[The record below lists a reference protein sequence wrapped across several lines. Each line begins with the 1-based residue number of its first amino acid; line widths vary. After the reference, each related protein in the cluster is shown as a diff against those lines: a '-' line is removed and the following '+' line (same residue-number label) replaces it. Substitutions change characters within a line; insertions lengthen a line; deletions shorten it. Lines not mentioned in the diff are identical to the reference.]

1 MTSMSLTLVS
11 ILCFGFLLGMRHAF
25 DADHVVAVSTIVS
38 RKSSIGAAALT
49 AVSWGAGHG
58 LTMLVV
64 GGAIVLSGFT
74 IPRPVGLS
82 LELGV
87 ALMLIVLGLVNVSGI
102 VHEARETLASSNPD
116 RGDGSSRRRP
126 EIRLDESGLYRA
138 VRPMAIGVV
147 HGLAGS
153 GAMTLLLLPIIHD
166 PIWSMAYLVTF
177 GVGTIAGMMLI
188 TVIVATP
195 FLYMQTHR
203 HPLRRWMAAATGVLS
218 TAFGAFLAYQIG
230 FVDGLFTSTMK

>member
-1 MTSMSLTLVS
+1 
-11 ILCFGFLLGMRHAF
+11 
-25 DADHVVAVSTIVS
+25 
-38 RKSSIGAAALT
+38 SIGAAALT

-102 VHEARETLASSNPD
+102 VHEARGKLASSNLD
-116 RGDGSSRRRP
+116 RGNGSSRRRP
-126 EIRLDESGLYRA
+126 ENRRLYESGLYRA

-153 GAMTLLLLPIIHD
+153 GAMTLLL
-166 PIWSMAYLVTF
+166 
-177 GVGTIAGMMLI
+177 
-188 TVIVATP
+188 
-195 FLYMQTHR
+195 
-203 HPLRRWMAAATGVLS
+203 
-218 TAFGAFLAYQIG
+218 
-230 FVDGLFTSTMK
+230 

>member
-1 MTSMSLTLVS
+1 MIPVSLTLLS

-38 RKSSIGAAALT
+38 RKRSIGAAALT
-49 AVSWGAGHG
+49 AICWGAGHG
-58 LTMLVV
+58 LTMLGV
-64 GGAIVLSGFT
+64 GGAIVLSGLV
-74 IPRPVGLS
+74 IPQRVGLS

-87 ALMLIVLGLVNVSGI
+87 ALMLIVLGVVNVIGI
-102 VHEARETLASSNPD
+102 VREARETLAS
-116 RGDGSSRRRP
+116 RGRNHRDGSSSRQL
-126 EIRLDESGLYRA
+126 EMRLDESGFYQA

-153 GAMTLLLLPIIHD
+153 AGMTLLLLPIIHD

-177 GVGTIAGMMLI
+177 GFGTITGMMLT
-188 TVIVATP
+188 TVIVAAP

-203 HPLRRWMAAATGVLS
+203 HPLRRWIAASTGVFS
-218 TAFGAFLAYQIG
+218 TVFGAFLAYQIG
-230 FVDGLFTSTMK
+230 FVDGLFTSIIK